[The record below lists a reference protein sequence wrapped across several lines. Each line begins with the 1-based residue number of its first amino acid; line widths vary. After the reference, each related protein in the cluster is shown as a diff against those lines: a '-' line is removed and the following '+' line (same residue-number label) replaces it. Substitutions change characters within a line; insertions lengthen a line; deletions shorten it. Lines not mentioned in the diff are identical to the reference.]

1 MRCRTRRENDSQFNG
16 GKNEELYARSFKMLK
31 EGASLRK
38 IKKKNENIIE
48 SRRRYD
54 SDEEKE
60 LVPRFSPPTQ

>member
-1 MRCRTRRENDSQFNG
+1 MIPNSIG